1 MWPLRRGQRWEFI
14 VDNGAECRL
23 QAARCRR
30 MAAAITALD
39 DPAIAALL
47 ELAREWE
54 EKAAEADANTGNSIG
69 NADENK
75 KL

>member
-1 MWPLRRGQRWEFI
+1 
-14 VDNGAECRL
+14 
-23 QAARCRR
+23 
-30 MAAAITALD
+30 MAAAITTLD

-54 EKAAEADANTGNSIG
+54 EKAAEADANTGISIG
-69 NADENK
+69 NADEHK